1 MNIVLDTNIIISSAI
16 STKGNSAKIIDL
28 IHSDENIQ
36 LHYSND
42 IFAEYKKVLAYER
55 LKISAETQ
63 KEILEVIKEVGMLIE
78 PVASDMQLP
87 DESDRIFYDTAK
99 AVDGYLITGN
109 LKHYPEESH
118 IISPAQFIK
127 ELFC

>member
-109 LKHYPEESH
+109 LKHYPENH
-118 IISPAQFIK
+118 I
-127 ELFC
+127 